1 MIAALLALL
10 LLAVTPALAQTLLD
24 FTDDERR
31 AIVRHGPWPMPWS
44 GDASNRGSGNA
55 GAIELGR
62 RLFFDTGLSA
72 SGTVSCATC
81 HDPQRG
87 WSDERRVSRGLLD
100 VVRNAPT
107 VADTRWNR
115 WFGWDGAT
123 DSLWSSSLRPL
134 VDPREMGSTPATVA
148 ARLRATP
155 ELACLYRR
163 AFDAPPGDDAERVF
177 VDAGKALAAFQET
190 IVSGATPFDDFRNAL
205 ARDDRAAAAGYPI
218 AAQRGLRIFLGAGAC
233 NLCHH
238 GPRFTNGEFADIG
251 IPFFVAP
258 GMVDPGRHGGLQA
271 LRGSP
276 YTRLGRFS
284 AARDDEA
291 ALATA
296 TVERTHRNFGEFRV
310 PSLRELARTAPY
322 MHAGSHARLH
332 DVVRHYSEID
342 LDRLHADGEQVLK
355 PLRLRDDEID
365 DLVAFLESLSAA
377 TPPRAR
383 DVDAETCR

>member
-10 LLAVTPALAQTLLD
+10 LLAATPAIAQPLLD

-31 AIVRHGPWPMPWS
+31 AIARHGPWPMPWS
-44 GDASNRGSGNA
+44 GDSSSRVSGDA
-55 GAIELGR
+55 AAIELGR
-62 RLFFDTGLSA
+62 RLFFDTGLSGNGA
-72 SGTVSCATC
+72 VSCATC
-81 HDPQRG
+81 HDPERG
-87 WSDERRVSRGLLD
+87 WSDGRRVSQGLA
-100 VVRNAPT
+100 VVARNAPT
-107 VADTRWNR
+107 VADTRWSR
-115 WFGWDGAT
+115 WFGWDGAK
-123 DSLWSSSLRPL
+123 DSLWASSLRPL
-134 VDPREMGSTPATVA
+134 VDPREMGATQGAIA

-163 AFDAPPGDDAERVF
+163 AFGALPGDDVEQVF

-190 IVSGATPFDDFRNAL
+190 IVSGATPFDEFRDAL
-205 ARDDRAAAAGYPI
+205 ARDDRTAAAGYPI
-218 AAQRGLRIFLGAGAC
+218 AAQRGLRIFLGPGAC

-251 IPFFVAP
+251 IPFFVGP
-258 GMVDPGRHGGLQA
+258 GAVDAGRHGGLQV
-271 LRGSP
+271 LRVSP

-291 ALATA
+291 ALATE
-296 TVERTHRNFGEFRV
+296 TVAPTHRNFGEFRV

-322 MHAGSHARLH
+322 MHAGSHALLR

-383 DVDAETCR
+383 AVDAGACD